1 MRRIRSVC
9 LAVGVALSAMI
20 GAPALAGPAAT
31 HGVPNAALAQAARE
45 APLKAIDYDEDRCDG
60 RTVEQ
65 WLTAFTS
72 PEARRIVWTG
82 GPCQLV
88 GSGIDSGS
96 RWCGQAAIILRAPL
110 DRRDRPMIEIFF
122 EAPHH
127 PGRPGRPYAFRG
139 AVHTADGDDVAR
151 FRRDFEA
158 AWISRFPKA
167 SDAVI
172 DCAGG

>member
-1 MRRIRSVC
+1 MRTMSI
-9 LAVGVALSAMI
+9 LAISMAA
-20 GAPALAGPAAT
+20 AALAPVPSQAAPGVT
-31 HGVPNAALAQAARE
+31 QGVPDAALAQAAGS
-45 APLKAIDYDEDRCDG
+45 APLKSIDYDEDRCDD

-65 WLTAFTS
+65 WLQALTT
-72 PEARRIVWTG
+72 PEARHIVWAG
-82 GPCQLV
+82 GPCRLV
-88 GSGIDSGS
+88 GPGIDSGG
-96 RWCGQAAIILRAPL
+96 RWCGQAAIALRTPSGR
-110 DRRDRPMIEIFF
+110 DDRPMIEIFF
-122 EAPHH
+122 EAPEQ

-139 AVHTADGDDVAR
+139 AIHTADGDDVIR